1 MAEISARI
9 SDVPAGAQAS
19 SGLARRFGKWLASE
33 RVFPKIPFV
42 LVEGLFILVIL
53 IPFILTIYISLLKW
67 RANRPFETARFSGLE
82 NYEAV
87 LTSDQFWFALGRT
100 FYFGGV
106 AVALELVVGFVLAM
120 LVSQCTRSKKLYTT
134 IFLVPMMIVPIV
146 VGYNFSMIYI
156 DSGPLNQILAPFL
169 ERFGIDPRIRW
180 LSHPIAAQWAII
192 IADIWQWTSLT
203 FLIFLSGLLGA
214 AQAARQ
220 RRARH
225 GRDALADL
233 LARAVAAAQAR
244 HRHRR
249 HHPLDG
255 GAEDVR
261 SGRAADL
268 RRPRHLDPDRRL
280 FPVGAG
286 VGVQQV
292 QLRRRRLDPAAVHV
306 LGPDLR
312 RHLHADP
319 AAQRRR
325 WKARVMA
332 SLDGH
337 EPGAGARAEAAPRA
351 PQPDRAAR
359 RSCSRGPASSSFPI
373 FWMVS
378 TSFKDS
384 GEWVTWPPHWLPHEP
399 TLHNYAQIFAFSA
412 DRPLA
417 EPAGDRAGLHDLEGA
432 RRRVLVCT
440 TAALLALLLGTF
452 LAYSI
457 SRFNVGGKYFRHTIL
472 TIRMI
477 PPIVV
482 AISILIY
489 YAILIPYASAA
500 VFGVRISLFDT
511 YIGLILIYTVTT
523 LPFVIWMMLTFIDE
537 VPYTL
542 EHAARL
548 MGAGRMTVIWRIV
561 LPLVASG
568 MVVTFLFVFIL
579 NWAEF
584 LLALTL
590 THPEVT
596 TLTVLLNK
604 FQSASE
610 GRLYGPQAAIG
621 TMITI
626 PVVILGMLIQKHLVK
641 GFSFGTIRK

>member
-1 MAEISARI
+1 MAVSTTMSPEQTRGRRLLRERLNRM
-9 SDVPAGAQAS
+9 VRPAMR
-19 SGLARRFGKWLASE
+19 LARTG
-33 RVFPKIPFV
+33 
-42 LVEGLFILVIL
+42 VI
-53 IPFILTIYISLLKW
+53 
-67 RANRPFETARFSGLE
+67 
-82 NYEAV
+82 
-87 LTSDQFWFALGRT
+87 
-100 FYFGGV
+100 
-106 AVALELVVGFVLAM
+106 
-120 LVSQCTRSKKLYTT
+120 
-134 IFLVPMMIVPIV
+134 
-146 VGYNFSMIYI
+146 
-156 DSGPLNQILAPFL
+156 
-169 ERFGIDPRIRW
+169 GI
-180 LSHPIAAQWAII
+180 A
-192 IADIWQWTSLT
+192 
-203 FLIFLSGLLGA
+203 
-214 AQAARQ
+214 
-220 RRARH
+220 
-225 GRDALADL
+225 
-233 LARAVAAAQAR
+233 
-244 HRHRR
+244 
-249 HHPLDG
+249 
-255 GAEDVR
+255 
-261 SGRAADL
+261 
-268 RRPRHLDPDRRL
+268 
-280 FPVGAG
+280 
-286 VGVQQV
+286 
-292 QLRRRRLDPAAVHV
+292 
-306 LGPDLR
+306 
-312 RHLHADP
+312 
-319 AAQRRR
+319 
-325 WKARVMA
+325 
-332 SLDGH
+332 
-337 EPGAGARAEAAPRA
+337 
-351 PQPDRAAR
+351 
-359 RSCSRGPASSSFPI
+359 I

-384 GEWVTWPPHWLPHEP
+384 GEWVSWPPHWLPRVP
-399 TLHNYAQIFAFSA
+399 TLHNYAQIFAFAKIDTSLSRQA
-412 DRPLA
+412 A
-417 EPAGDRAGLHDLEGA
+417 EQAFSIWKALGDS
-432 RRRVLVCT
+432 VLVCT

-457 SRFNVGGKYFRHTIL
+457 SRFNVGGRYFRHTIL

-489 YAILIPYASAA
+489 YAVLIPFASTA

-511 YIGLILIYTVTT
+511 YVGLILIYAVTT

-548 MGAGRMTVIWRIV
+548 MGAGRIMVIRRVV